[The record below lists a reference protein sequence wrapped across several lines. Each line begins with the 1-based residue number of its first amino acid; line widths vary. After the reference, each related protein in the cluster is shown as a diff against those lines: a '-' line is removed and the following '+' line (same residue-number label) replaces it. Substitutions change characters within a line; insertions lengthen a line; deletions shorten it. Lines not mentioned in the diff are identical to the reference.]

1 MSGGVPGSSSGP
13 APRATPHGQCPRS
26 TASRPRGRRA
36 SRPAPQALR
45 AGLRAACPHVCAPA
59 WVWSGLC
66 VQWVPLLGSR
76 ERDRECMGYARLV
89 TGLRARALALP
100 ASPSLYPSSVH
111 SFLLLF
117 SFPLSPAN
125 GVRSQRWMRASS
137 GPRARGAPSAGPRGP
152 DHVRRRR
159 APYAVPRFLAVLRPC
174 DRCPGAALSRVLR
187 SPCAPKCS
195 PSAGARRSCSRTRAR
210 GAQRRSWGGAKTG
223 RSPSHFACVPQ
234 AAARVLRT
242 TLRMMNLFVNCVR
255 VRVCA
260 RVRQWSLS
268 TLTCRSSSQNTRRGR
283 AHLSIER
290 ADSSGPVVE
299 DRPIDGLGEINRP
312 AEVVGAS

>member
-1 MSGGVPGSSSGP
+1 VGAASSG
-13 APRATPHGQCPRS
+13 
-26 TASRPRGRRA
+26 
-36 SRPAPQALR
+36 
-45 AGLRAACPHVCAPA
+45 HV
-59 WVWSGLC
+59 S
-66 VQWVPLLGSR
+66 
-76 ERDRECMGYARLV
+76 V
-89 TGLRARALALP
+89 TGSARPVPTLMC
-100 ASPSLYPSSVH
+100 
-111 SFLLLF
+111 SFF
-117 SFPLSPAN
+117 FCSFPLSPAN